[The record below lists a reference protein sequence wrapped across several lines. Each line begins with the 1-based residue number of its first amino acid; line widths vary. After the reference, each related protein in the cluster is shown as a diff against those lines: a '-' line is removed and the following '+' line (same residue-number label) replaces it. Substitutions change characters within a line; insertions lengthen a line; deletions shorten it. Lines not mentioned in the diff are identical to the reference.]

1 MLKQV
6 TTLVHCYVVQTV
18 KTLAVDKYWLS
29 LVLSH
34 HILTSNQKYMYC
46 LKKKVDVIHRF
57 SKTIVHSSTSV
68 RLMLQVLSNYQKVR
82 SEEHTSELQ
91 SRFDLVCRPLLEKKK

>member
-1 MLKQV
+1 SFQTMLKQV
-6 TTLVHCYVVQTV
+6 TTVVHSIVVETV
-18 KTLAVDKYWLS
+18 KTLAVDKYCLS

-34 HILTSNQKYMYC
+34 QRLTSKQKYMYC

-68 RLMLQVLSNYQKVR
+68 RLMLQVLSNYQQVR
-82 SEEHTSELQ
+82 SEERRVGKECR
-91 SRFDLVCRPLLEKKK
+91 SRRSPDH